1 MEKKKKIIISVLAVV
16 IAVSAIGG
24 GIAIKKYKAN
34 KAKQES
40 SVTEVTK
47 KTDTV
52 SQKITFDGTI
62 AYDDEVEYY
71 AESSGDHKQISKV
84 LVEQGDI
91 VKKGQILIEYN
102 RDEYNDLLDD
112 LKTAK
117 LELAVLQED
126 LKNYQTSDKT
136 EILSLDNSILT
147 NDNSIKEY
155 EATIKNNENTIALKQ
170 SQLSVL
176 EATLKQDKELLEK
189 GYKSSTDVK
198 SSENTIKEY
207 KDSIAQLKETNSN
220 LKRSISLSDSAKK
233 LNSEKLKLQKNTSLD
248 KTIAYN
254 MKVKKLSIEKQKIVI
269 AAYEEEIKTFQ
280 RQTIAKDDG
289 VVTEVNASDNE
300 TVDVGASVITVA
312 NNAKLI
318 INADVSEYEVNKIA
332 IGDKATVTGDG
343 FEKTY
348 TATVTKILPVG
359 GTDDDDNVVVPIE
372 LAVDMANVSE
382 TIRNNY
388 TVSVTIDKTPKSK
401 STLLPVSSI
410 VKDNA
415 GNSYVYIKDATT
427 GKPVKKQIKTGEIK
441 GTEVEVIGL
450 STTEQVVEVKESTT
464 KKDDP
469 SLMGA
474 PMGGE
479 GGPPPGGG
487 GGPR

>member
-1 MEKKKKIIISVLAVV
+1 MGKKRKVIFSILAIFIIIGFIVGGV
-16 IAVSAIGG
+16 I
-24 GIAIKKYKAN
+24 IKKRLAEKNQKNEAV
-34 KAKQES
+34 K
-40 SVTEVTK
+40 EVSK
-47 KTDTV
+47 KTDLVT
-52 SQKITFDGTI
+52 QKITFDGTV

-91 VKKGQILIEYN
+91 VKKGQVLIEYDM
-102 RDEYNDLLDD
+102 DEYNDLLDD

-117 LELAVLQED
+117 LELSTLQED

-147 NDNSIKEY
+147 NENSIKEY
-155 EATIKNNENTIALKQ
+155 EATIKNNENTISLKQ
-170 SQLSVL
+170 SQLTVL
-176 EATLKQDKELLEK
+176 ESTLKQDKELLEK
-189 GYKSSTDVK
+189 GYKSSTEIKD
-198 SSENTIKEY
+198 SENTIKEY
-207 KDSIAQLKETNSN
+207 KDAIAQLKETNSN
-220 LKRSISLSDSAKK
+220 LKRSITLSNSAKN
-233 LNSEKLKLQKNTSLD
+233 LNAEKLKLQKNTSLD

-254 MKVKKLSIEKQKIVI
+254 MKVKKLAIEKQKIVI
-269 AAYEEEIKTFQ
+269 AAYEEQIKTFQ

-312 NNAKLI
+312 NNKKLI

-332 IGDKATVTGDG
+332 IGDKATFTGDG

-372 LAVDMANVSE
+372 LTVDMSDVTE

-388 TVSVTIDKTPKSK
+388 TVSVVIDKTPKEK
-401 STLLPVSSI
+401 SILLPVSSI

-415 GNSYVYIKDATT
+415 GNSYVYIKGT
-427 GKPVKKQIKTGEIK
+427 GTEPIKKQIKTGEIK
-441 GTEVEVIGL
+441 GTEVEIIGL
-450 STTEQVVEVKESTT
+450 STTDQVVEVKQDKN
-464 KKDDP
+464 KKTDQGM
-469 SLMGA
+469 MGG
-474 PMGGE
+474 PMGGGE